1 MKNSI
6 LTHALKV
13 SMESEQGTDAVIDA
27 MADEQLAES
36 AVPQAQLLD
45 DIAQVDGD
53 LDVLDVVEKSIEGD
67 NVSLENLAHARGMID
82 AIGFRYGALHEHV
95 SMESTQ
101 DMRLDKDAIIADLTQ
116 YRLGLENHSMV
127 SMEGLFLG
135 GRSIKNIGKDLSSM
149 KKTIGALKSTDV
161 EKIREMRFSTLKHF
175 LKIGGGLPQDIP
187 RAVREVSKG
196 LDLSMK
202 HANDVLTS
210 AQRAAEIAV
219 KTDWTDVTAADSA
232 RDKIKALK
240 LDLGSITT
248 DLNGY
253 PMFGNRSFG
262 VKVKGSAGRLGDW
275 DKKYSFGSGTPNM
288 GKLKTALV
296 IIGSIGLV
304 TMHPIVGG
312 AILITAVIP
321 GESDRDIP
329 LKEFAAALEDYSKV
343 AEKIYNQRTGMVTK
357 STVHGKLTSDLKNVK
372 GLPRDVRKAITRASG
387 FGWSISN
394 GVYDVVEH
402 SVYALAKA
410 SVGAAYA

>member
-13 SMESEQGTDAVIDA
+13 SMESEQSTDAAIDQLA
-27 MADEQLAES
+27 SDQLAES
-36 AVPQAQLLD
+36 NAPQEQLLD

-67 NVSLENLAHARGMID
+67 NVSLENLAHARGMVD
-82 AIGFRYGALHEHV
+82 GIGFRYGALHEHV
-95 SMESTQ
+95 SMESVD
-101 DMRLDKDAIIADLTQ
+101 DMRLDKTAIMADVNS
-116 YRLGLENHSMV
+116 YRTGLENHAMV
-127 SMEGLFLG
+127 SMEGLFLT
-135 GRSIKNIGKDLSSM
+135 GRSVKNIGKDLDTM

-161 EKIREMRFSTLKHF
+161 EKIREIRFSTLKHF

-187 RAVREVSKG
+187 RAIREVSNG
-196 LDLSMK
+196 LDLSLK

-219 KTDWTDVTAADSA
+219 KTNWTDEADADKA
-232 RDKIKALK
+232 RGQIKGLK
-240 LDLGSITT
+240 LDLAKITT

-262 VKVKGSAGRLGDW
+262 IKVKGSAGELGDW
-275 DKKYSFGSGTPNM
+275 DKKYSFGSGQPNM
-288 GKLKTALV
+288 GKLKTALI
-296 IIGSIGLV
+296 IIGSIGLI

-312 AILITAVIP
+312 ALLLTAIIP

-329 LKEFAAALEDYSKV
+329 LKAFAAALEEYAKS
-343 AEKIYNQRTGMVTK
+343 AEKIYSQRTSLVTK
-357 STVHGKLTSDLKNVK
+357 STQHGKLMSDLKNVK
-372 GLPRDVRKAITRASG
+372 GLPRDVRKAIIRASG

-394 GVYDVVEH
+394 GVYSVVEH
-402 SVYALAKA
+402 SVHALSSA
-410 SVGAAYA
+410 SVVAAYA